1 MASITAKKMLDDDYA
16 FAEDL
21 QKLQKALKFNRWRWL
36 EAFNIDYSIKDRDYD
51 QAIRLL
57 SNLIKV
63 INCQLQAVY
72 AAIF

>member
-1 MASITAKKMLDDDYA
+1 MLEDDDA

-21 QKLQKALKFNRWRWL
+21 LKLQKALKFNRWRWL
-36 EAFNIDYSIKDRDYD
+36 EAFNIDYSIKDKDYD

-63 INCQLQAVY
+63 GRINYFLVKLGNLGIIY
-72 AAIF
+72 ANII